1 MSENSNQFLDA
12 LKQMQGVEVGD
23 IVDVEVLDVED
34 GQINVGVVNAGVEGV
49 ITRREYTSDR
59 NADLRDLV
67 KPGDKFKAL
76 VLRRAGG
83 DKENGEFFF
92 SVTRLKEREAYDKL
106 QKDFEEGNAIE
117 GTVTSSVRGG
127 LLVDVGTRGFLPAS
141 LISNRYV
148 SDLKPYIGKTMKLK
162 ITEIDPNKNRLI
174 LSHKDLIEEER
185 EEAFDKVASQ
195 LVVGDVIEGKVSRL
209 TNFGGFIDVGGVDG
223 LVHISEISYKHVDK
237 PSDVLKAGQDVK
249 VKVIGIDD
257 DRHRISL
264 SIKQTEPS
272 PFEQATADLNEGDV
286 FEGEVKS
293 LTNFG
298 AFVEVADG
306 IQGLVHV
313 SEISNKH
320 VDKPSDVL
328 KVGQDVKVKVLNIAP
343 SDRRISLSIKAADSN
358 ASSSDNHSS
367 RPRRSRNENSVNN
380 KYMGDNDNGFALGD
394 IIGDQL
400 KDRKMYLPISCSI
413 LKESLI
419 FFYYFVLF
427 F

>member
-67 KPGDKFKAL
+67 KSGDKFKAL

-174 LSHKDLIEEER
+174 LSHKDLVEEER

-209 TNFGGFIDVGGVDG
+209 TNFGAFIDVGGVDG

-249 VKVIGIDD
+249 VKVIGIDN

-272 PFEQATADLNEGDV
+272 PFEQATADLHEGDV

-328 KVGQDVKVKVLNIAP
+328 KVGQTVKVKVLNIDP

-358 ASSSDNHSS
+358 ASSSDNHSF
-367 RPRRSRNENSVNN
+367 RPRRSRNENSVNK

-400 KDRKMYLPISCSI
+400 KDRK
-413 LKESLI
+413 
-419 FFYYFVLF
+419 
-427 F
+427 

>member
-23 IVDVEVLDVED
+23 IVDVEVLDIED
-34 GQINVGVVNAGVEGV
+34 GQIDVGVENAGVEGV

-106 QKDFEEGNAIE
+106 QKDFEDGNAVE

-127 LLVDVGTRGFLPAS
+127 LIVDVGTRGFLPAS

-174 LSHKDLIEEER
+174 LSHKDLVEEER

-195 LVVGDVIEGKVSRL
+195 LVVGDVVEGKVSRL
-209 TNFGGFIDVGGVDG
+209 TNFGAFIDVGGVDG

-237 PSDVLKAGQDVK
+237 PSDVLKLGQDVK
-249 VKVIGIDD
+249 VKVIGIDN

-272 PFEQATADLNEGDV
+272 PFEQATADLNEGDI

-328 KVGQDVKVKVLNIAP
+328 KVGQSVKVKVLNIDP

-358 ASSSDNHSS
+358 ASSENHNS
-367 RPRRSRNENSVNN
+367 RPRRSRNENSVNK
-380 KYMGDNDNGFALGD
+380 KYMSDNDNGFALGD

-400 KDRKMYLPISCSI
+400 KDRK
-413 LKESLI
+413 
-419 FFYYFVLF
+419 
-427 F
+427 

>member
-67 KPGDKFKAL
+67 KLGDKFKAL

-249 VKVIGIDD
+249 IKVIGIDD

-328 KVGQDVKVKVLNIAP
+328 KVGQTVKVKVLNIDP
-343 SDRRISLSIKAADSN
+343 SDRKISLSIKAADSN

-400 KDRKMYLPISCSI
+400 KDRK
-413 LKESLI
+413 
-419 FFYYFVLF
+419 
-427 F
+427 

>member
-23 IVDVEVLDVED
+23 IVDVEVLDIED
-34 GQINVGVVNAGVEGV
+34 GQIDVGVENAGVEGV

-106 QKDFEEGNAIE
+106 QKDFEDGNAVE

-127 LLVDVGTRGFLPAS
+127 LIVDVGTRGFLPAS

-174 LSHKDLIEEER
+174 LSHKDLVEEER

-195 LVVGDVIEGKVSRL
+195 LVVGDVVEGKVSRL
-209 TNFGGFIDVGGVDG
+209 TNFGAFIDVGGVDG

-237 PSDVLKAGQDVK
+237 PSDVLKVGQDVK
-249 VKVIGIDD
+249 VKVIGIDN

-272 PFEQATADLNEGDV
+272 PFEQATADLNEGDI

-328 KVGQDVKVKVLNIAP
+328 KVGQSVKVKVLNIDP

-358 ASSSDNHSS
+358 ASSENHNS
-367 RPRRSRNENSVNN
+367 RLRRSRNENSVNK
-380 KYMGDNDNGFALGD
+380 KYMSDNDNGFALGD

-400 KDRKMYLPISCSI
+400 KDRK
-413 LKESLI
+413 
-419 FFYYFVLF
+419 
-427 F
+427 

>member
-23 IVDVEVLDVED
+23 IVDVEVLDVEE
-34 GQINVGVVNAGVEGV
+34 GQIDVGVENAGIEGV
-49 ITRREYTSDR
+49 IPRREYTSDR
-59 NADLRDLV
+59 NVDLREAV
-67 KPGDKFKAL
+67 KPGDKLKAL
-76 VLRRAGG
+76 VLRKAGG

-92 SVTRLKEREAYDKL
+92 SVTRLKEREAYDEL
-106 QKDFEEGNAIE
+106 QKDFEEGKTIE

-148 SDLKPYIGKTMKLK
+148 SDLKPFIGKTMKLK
-162 ITEIDPNKNRLI
+162 ITEIDPSKNRLI

-185 EEAFDKVASQ
+185 EEAFDNVASQ
-195 LVVGDVIEGKVSRL
+195 LVVGDVVEGKVSRL
-209 TNFGGFIDVGGVDG
+209 TNFGAFVDVGGVDG

-272 PFEQATADLNEGDV
+272 PFEQATADLHEGDV

-313 SEISNKH
+313 SEISYKH

-328 KVGQDVKVKVLNIAP
+328 KVGQKVKVKVLNIDP
-343 SDRRISLSIKAADSN
+343 NEHRISLSMKAAEPKNSEN
-358 ASSSDNHSS
+358 EGN
-367 RPRRSRNENSVNN
+367 RSRNSYNHNSVNK
-380 KYMGDNDNGFALGD
+380 KYMNNDDSGFALGD

-400 KDRKMYLPISCSI
+400 KDRR
-413 LKESLI
+413 
-419 FFYYFVLF
+419 
-427 F
+427 

>member
-1 MSENSNQFLDA
+1 MGYDIWEVHMSENSNQFLDA

-34 GQINVGVVNAGVEGV
+34 GQIDVGVENAGVEGV

-106 QKDFEEGNAIE
+106 QKDYEEGNAIE

-174 LSHKDLIEEER
+174 LSHKDLVEEER

-209 TNFGGFIDVGGVDG
+209 TNFGAFVDVGGVDG

-237 PSDVLKAGQDVK
+237 PSDVLKAGQEVK
-249 VKVIGIDD
+249 VKVIGIDN

-272 PFEQATADLNEGDV
+272 PFEQATANLNEGDV

-328 KVGQDVKVKVLNIAP
+328 KVGQEVKVKVLNIDP
-343 SDRRISLSIKAADSN
+343 SDKRISLSIKAADPN
-358 ASSSDNHSS
+358 ASSSDNYSS
-367 RPRRSRNENSVNN
+367 RPRRSRNKNSVNK

-400 KDRKMYLPISCSI
+400 KDRK
-413 LKESLI
+413 
-419 FFYYFVLF
+419 
-427 F
+427 

>member
-67 KPGDKFKAL
+67 KLGDKFKAL

-249 VKVIGIDD
+249 IKVIGIDD

-328 KVGQDVKVKVLNIAP
+328 KVGQTVKVKVLNIDP

-380 KYMGDNDNGFALGD
+380 KYMGDNDNGFA
-394 IIGDQL
+394 
-400 KDRKMYLPISCSI
+400 
-413 LKESLI
+413 
-419 FFYYFVLF
+419 
-427 F
+427 

>member
-23 IVDVEVLDVED
+23 IVDVEVLDIED
-34 GQINVGVVNAGVEGV
+34 GQIDVGVENAGVEGV

-106 QKDFEEGNAIE
+106 QKDFEDGNAVE

-127 LLVDVGTRGFLPAS
+127 LIVDVGTRGFLPAS

-174 LSHKDLIEEER
+174 LSHKDLVEEER

-195 LVVGDVIEGKVSRL
+195 LVVGDVVEGKVSRL
-209 TNFGGFIDVGGVDG
+209 TNFGAFIDVGGVDG

-237 PSDVLKAGQDVK
+237 PSDVLK
-249 VKVIGIDD
+249 
-257 DRHRISL
+257 
-264 SIKQTEPS
+264 
-272 PFEQATADLNEGDV
+272 
-286 FEGEVKS
+286 
-293 LTNFG
+293 
-298 AFVEVADG
+298 
-306 IQGLVHV
+306 
-313 SEISNKH
+313 
-320 VDKPSDVL
+320 
-328 KVGQDVKVKVLNIAP
+328 VGQDVKVKVLSVDP
-343 SDRRISLSIKAADSN
+343 EKERISLSIKQTLPGPWDDIEEKAAVDTVLDGTVKRLTSFGAFVEVFPGVEGLVHISQISHKHIATPADVLKPGQEVKVKVIN
-358 ASSSDNHSS
+358 VDPAQQRLGLSIKALEEKPEGEENNNRGNRGSR
-367 RPRRSRNENSVNN
+367 RPRRNN
-380 KYMGDNDNGFALGD
+380 YAADAPEEESGFTLGD
-394 IIGDQL
+394 LIGDEL
-400 KDRKMYLPISCSI
+400 KNAGK
-413 LKESLI
+413 
-419 FFYYFVLF
+419 
-427 F
+427 

>member
-23 IVDVEVLDVED
+23 IVDVEVLDIED
-34 GQINVGVVNAGVEGV
+34 GQIDVGVENAGVEGV

-106 QKDFEEGNAIE
+106 QKDFEDGNAVE

-127 LLVDVGTRGFLPAS
+127 LIVDVGTRGFLPAS

-174 LSHKDLIEEER
+174 LSHKDLVEEER

-195 LVVGDVIEGKVSRL
+195 LVVGDVVEGKVSRL
-209 TNFGGFIDVGGVDG
+209 TNFGAFIDVGGVDG

-237 PSDVLKAGQDVK
+237 PSDVLKVGQDVK
-249 VKVIGIDD
+249 VKVIGIDN

-272 PFEQATADLNEGDV
+272 PFEQATADLNEGDI

-313 SEISNKH
+313 SGISNKH

-328 KVGQDVKVKVLNIAP
+328 KVGQSVKVKVLNIDP

-358 ASSSDNHSS
+358 ASSENHNS
-367 RPRRSRNENSVNN
+367 RPRRSRNENSVNK
-380 KYMGDNDNGFALGD
+380 KYMSDNDNGFALGD

-400 KDRKMYLPISCSI
+400 KDRK
-413 LKESLI
+413 
-419 FFYYFVLF
+419 
-427 F
+427 

>member
-23 IVDVEVLDVED
+23 IVNVEVLDVED
-34 GQINVGVVNAGVEGV
+34 GQIDVGVENAGVEGV

-106 QKDFEEGNAIE
+106 QKDFEEGKAIE

-174 LSHKDLIEEER
+174 LSHKDLVEEER

-209 TNFGGFIDVGGVDG
+209 TNFGAFIDVGGVDG

-237 PSDVLKAGQDVK
+237 PSDALKAGQDVK
-249 VKVIGIDD
+249 VKVIGIDN

-272 PFEQATADLNEGDV
+272 PFEQATANLNEGDV

-328 KVGQDVKVKVLNIAP
+328 KVGQTVKVKVLNIDP

-358 ASSSDNHSS
+358 ASSSDNNSS
-367 RPRRSRNENSVNN
+367 RPRRSRNENSVNK
-380 KYMGDNDNGFALGD
+380 KYMSDNDNGFALGD

-400 KDRKMYLPISCSI
+400 KDRK
-413 LKESLI
+413 
-419 FFYYFVLF
+419 
-427 F
+427 

>member
-23 IVDVEVLDVED
+23 IVDVEVLDIED
-34 GQINVGVVNAGVEGV
+34 GQIDVGVENAGVEGV

-106 QKDFEEGNAIE
+106 QKDFEEGKAIE

-174 LSHKDLIEEER
+174 LSHKDLVEEER

-209 TNFGGFIDVGGVDG
+209 TNFGSFIDVGGVDG

-249 VKVIGIDD
+249 VKVIGIDN

-272 PFEQATADLNEGDV
+272 PFEQATADLHEGNV

-328 KVGQDVKVKVLNIAP
+328 KVGQTVKVKVLNIDP

-358 ASSSDNHSS
+358 ASSSDNNSS
-367 RPRRSRNENSVNN
+367 RPRRSRNENSVNK
-380 KYMGDNDNGFALGD
+380 KYMSDNDNGFALGD

-400 KDRKMYLPISCSI
+400 KDRK
-413 LKESLI
+413 
-419 FFYYFVLF
+419 
-427 F
+427 

>member
-23 IVDVEVLDVED
+23 IVNVEVLDVED
-34 GQINVGVVNAGVEGV
+34 GQIDVGVENAGVEGV

-106 QKDFEEGNAIE
+106 QKDFEEGKAIE

-174 LSHKDLIEEER
+174 LSHKDLVEEER

-209 TNFGGFIDVGGVDG
+209 TNFGAFIDVGGVDG

-237 PSDVLKAGQDVK
+237 PSDALKAGQDVK
-249 VKVIGIDD
+249 VKVIGIDN

-272 PFEQATADLNEGDV
+272 PFEQATANLNEGDV

-328 KVGQDVKVKVLNIAP
+328 KVGQTVKVKVLNIDP

-358 ASSSDNHSS
+358 NSSSDNNSS
-367 RPRRSRNENSVNN
+367 RPRRSRNENSVNK
-380 KYMGDNDNGFALGD
+380 KYMSDNDNGFALGD

-400 KDRKMYLPISCSI
+400 KDRK
-413 LKESLI
+413 
-419 FFYYFVLF
+419 
-427 F
+427 

>member
-23 IVDVEVLDVED
+23 IVDVEVLDIED
-34 GQINVGVVNAGVEGV
+34 GQIDVGVENAGVEGV

-92 SVTRLKEREAYDKL
+92 SVTRLKKREAYDKL
-106 QKDFEEGNAIE
+106 QKDFEEGKAIE

-174 LSHKDLIEEER
+174 LSHKDLVEEER

-209 TNFGGFIDVGGVDG
+209 TNFGAFIDVGGVDG

-237 PSDVLKAGQDVK
+237 PSDALKAGQDVK
-249 VKVIGIDD
+249 VKVIGIDN

-272 PFEQATADLNEGDV
+272 PFEQATANLNEGDV

-328 KVGQDVKVKVLNIAP
+328 KVGQTVKVKVLNIDP

-358 ASSSDNHSS
+358 TSSSDNNSS
-367 RPRRSRNENSVNN
+367 RPRRSRNENSVNK
-380 KYMGDNDNGFALGD
+380 KYMSDNDNGFALGD

-400 KDRKMYLPISCSI
+400 KDRK
-413 LKESLI
+413 
-419 FFYYFVLF
+419 
-427 F
+427 

>member
-23 IVDVEVLDVED
+23 IVNVEVLDVED
-34 GQINVGVVNAGVEGV
+34 GQIDVGVENAGVEGV

-106 QKDFEEGNAIE
+106 QKDFEEGKAIE

-174 LSHKDLIEEER
+174 LSHKDLVEEER

-209 TNFGGFIDVGGVDG
+209 TNFGAFIDVGGVDG

-237 PSDVLKAGQDVK
+237 PSDALKAGQDVK
-249 VKVIGIDD
+249 VKVIGIDN

-272 PFEQATADLNEGDV
+272 PFKQATANLNEGDV

-328 KVGQDVKVKVLNIAP
+328 KVGQTVKVKVLNIDP

-358 ASSSDNHSS
+358 TSSSDNNSS
-367 RPRRSRNENSVNN
+367 RPRRSRNENSVNK
-380 KYMGDNDNGFALGD
+380 KYMSDNDNGFALGD

-400 KDRKMYLPISCSI
+400 KDRK
-413 LKESLI
+413 
-419 FFYYFVLF
+419 
-427 F
+427 

>member
-23 IVDVEVLDVED
+23 IVDVEVLDIED
-34 GQINVGVVNAGVEGV
+34 GQIDVGVENAGVEGV

-106 QKDFEEGNAIE
+106 QKDFEDGNAVE

-127 LLVDVGTRGFLPAS
+127 LIVDVGTRGFLPAS

-174 LSHKDLIEEER
+174 LSHKDLVEEER

-195 LVVGDVIEGKVSRL
+195 LVVGDVVEGKVSRL
-209 TNFGGFIDVGGVDG
+209 TNFGAFIDVGGVDG

-237 PSDVLKAGQDVK
+237 PSDVLKVGQDVK
-249 VKVIGIDD
+249 VKVIGIDN
-257 DRHRISL
+257 DRHRSAL
-264 SIKQTEPS
+264 SIKQTDPS
-272 PFEQATADLNEGDV
+272 PLEQATADLNEGDI

-328 KVGQDVKVKVLNIAP
+328 KVGQSVKVKVLNIDP

-358 ASSSDNHSS
+358 ASSENHNS
-367 RPRRSRNENSVNN
+367 RPRRSRNENSVNK
-380 KYMGDNDNGFALGD
+380 KYMSDNDNGFALGD

-400 KDRKMYLPISCSI
+400 KDRK
-413 LKESLI
+413 
-419 FFYYFVLF
+419 
-427 F
+427 

>member
-23 IVDVEVLDVED
+23 IVDVEVLDIED
-34 GQINVGVVNAGVEGV
+34 GQIDVGVENAGVEGV

-106 QKDFEEGNAIE
+106 QKDFEEGKAIE

-174 LSHKDLIEEER
+174 LSHKDLVEEER

-209 TNFGGFIDVGGVDG
+209 TNFGSFIDVGGVDG

-249 VKVIGIDD
+249 VKVIGIDN

-272 PFEQATADLNEGDV
+272 PFEQATANLHEGDV
-286 FEGEVKS
+286 FDGEVKS

-328 KVGQDVKVKVLNIAP
+328 KVGQTVKVKVLNIDP

-358 ASSSDNHSS
+358 ASSSDNNSS
-367 RPRRSRNENSVNN
+367 RPRRSRNENSVNK
-380 KYMGDNDNGFALGD
+380 KYMSDNDNGFALGD

-400 KDRKMYLPISCSI
+400 KDRK
-413 LKESLI
+413 
-419 FFYYFVLF
+419 
-427 F
+427 

>member
-34 GQINVGVVNAGVEGV
+34 GQIDVGVVNAGVEGV

-59 NADLRDLV
+59 NADLHDLV

-174 LSHKDLIEEER
+174 LSHKDLVEEER

-209 TNFGGFIDVGGVDG
+209 TNFGAFIDVGGVDG

-249 VKVIGIDD
+249 VKVIGIDN

-272 PFEQATADLNEGDV
+272 PFEQATADLSEGDI

-298 AFVEVADG
+298 AFVEVTDG

-328 KVGQDVKVKVLNIAP
+328 KVGQTVKVKVLNIDP

-367 RPRRSRNENSVNN
+367 RPHRSRNENSVNK

-400 KDRKMYLPISCSI
+400 KDRK
-413 LKESLI
+413 
-419 FFYYFVLF
+419 
-427 F
+427 

>member
-23 IVDVEVLDVED
+23 IVNVEVLDVED
-34 GQINVGVVNAGVEGV
+34 GQIDVGVENAGVEGV

-106 QKDFEEGNAIE
+106 QKDFEDGNAVE

-127 LLVDVGTRGFLPAS
+127 LIVDVGTRGFLPAS

-174 LSHKDLIEEER
+174 LSHKDLVEEER

-209 TNFGGFIDVGGVDG
+209 TNFGAFIDVGGVDG

-237 PSDVLKAGQDVK
+237 PSDALKAGQDVK
-249 VKVIGIDD
+249 VKVIGIDN

-272 PFEQATADLNEGDV
+272 PFEQATANLNEGDV

-328 KVGQDVKVKVLNIAP
+328 KVGQTVKVKVLNIDP

-358 ASSSDNHSS
+358 TSSSDNNSS
-367 RPRRSRNENSVNN
+367 RPRRSRNENSVNK
-380 KYMGDNDNGFALGD
+380 KYMSDNDNGFALGD

-400 KDRKMYLPISCSI
+400 KDRK
-413 LKESLI
+413 
-419 FFYYFVLF
+419 
-427 F
+427 

>member
-1 MSENSNQFLDA
+1 MSENCNQILDA

-23 IVDVEVLDVED
+23 IVNVEVLDVED
-34 GQINVGVVNAGVEGV
+34 GQIDVGVENAGVEGV

-106 QKDFEEGNAIE
+106 QKDFEEGKAIE

-174 LSHKDLIEEER
+174 LSHKDLVEEER

-209 TNFGGFIDVGGVDG
+209 TNFGAFIDVGGVDG

-237 PSDVLKAGQDVK
+237 PSDALKAGQDVK
-249 VKVIGIDD
+249 VKVIGIDN

-272 PFEQATADLNEGDV
+272 PFEQATANLNEGDV

-328 KVGQDVKVKVLNIAP
+328 KVGQTVKVKVLNIDP

-358 ASSSDNHSS
+358 TSSSDNNSS
-367 RPRRSRNENSVNN
+367 RPRRSRNENSVNK
-380 KYMGDNDNGFALGD
+380 KYMSDNDNGFALGD

-400 KDRKMYLPISCSI
+400 KDRK
-413 LKESLI
+413 
-419 FFYYFVLF
+419 
-427 F
+427 

>member
-23 IVDVEVLDVED
+23 IVNVEVLDVED
-34 GQINVGVVNAGVEGV
+34 GQIDVGVENAGVEGV

-59 NADLRDLV
+59 NTDLRDLV

-106 QKDFEEGNAIE
+106 QKDFEEGKAIE

-174 LSHKDLIEEER
+174 LSHKDLVEEER

-209 TNFGGFIDVGGVDG
+209 TNFGAFIDVGGVDG

-237 PSDVLKAGQDVK
+237 PSDALKAGQDVK
-249 VKVIGIDD
+249 VKVIGIDN

-272 PFEQATADLNEGDV
+272 PFEQATANLNEGDV

-328 KVGQDVKVKVLNIAP
+328 KVGQTVKVKVLNIDP

-358 ASSSDNHSS
+358 TSSSDNNSS
-367 RPRRSRNENSVNN
+367 RPRRSRNENSVNK
-380 KYMGDNDNGFALGD
+380 KYMSDNDNGFALGD

-400 KDRKMYLPISCSI
+400 KDRK
-413 LKESLI
+413 
-419 FFYYFVLF
+419 
-427 F
+427 

>member
-1 MSENSNQFLDA
+1 MSENSNQFLYA

-23 IVDVEVLDVED
+23 IVDVEVLDIED
-34 GQINVGVVNAGVEGV
+34 GQIDVGVENAGVEGV

-106 QKDFEEGNAIE
+106 QKDFEDGNAVE

-127 LLVDVGTRGFLPAS
+127 LIVDVGTRGFLPAS

-174 LSHKDLIEEER
+174 LSHKDLVEEER

-195 LVVGDVIEGKVSRL
+195 LVVGDVVEGKVSRL
-209 TNFGGFIDVGGVDG
+209 TNFGAFIDVGGVDG

-237 PSDVLKAGQDVK
+237 PSDVLKVGQDVK
-249 VKVIGIDD
+249 VKVIGIDN

-272 PFEQATADLNEGDV
+272 PFEQATADLNEGDI

-328 KVGQDVKVKVLNIAP
+328 KVGQSVKVKVLNIDP

-358 ASSSDNHSS
+358 ASSENHNS
-367 RPRRSRNENSVNN
+367 RPRRSRNENSVNK
-380 KYMGDNDNGFALGD
+380 KYMSDNDNGFALGD

-400 KDRKMYLPISCSI
+400 KDRK
-413 LKESLI
+413 
-419 FFYYFVLF
+419 
-427 F
+427 

>member
-23 IVDVEVLDVED
+23 IVDVEVLDIED
-34 GQINVGVVNAGVEGV
+34 GQIDVGVENAGVEGV

-106 QKDFEEGNAIE
+106 QKDFEDGNAVE

-127 LLVDVGTRGFLPAS
+127 LIVDVGTRGFLPAS

-174 LSHKDLIEEER
+174 LSHKDLVEEER

-195 LVVGDVIEGKVSRL
+195 LVVGDVVEGKVSRL
-209 TNFGGFIDVGGVDG
+209 TNFGAFIDVGGVDG

-237 PSDVLKAGQDVK
+237 PSDVLKVGQDVK
-249 VKVIGIDD
+249 VKVIGIDN

-272 PFEQATADLNEGDV
+272 PFEQAAADLNEGDI

-328 KVGQDVKVKVLNIAP
+328 KVGQSVKVKVLNIDP

-358 ASSSDNHSS
+358 ASSENHNS
-367 RPRRSRNENSVNN
+367 RPRRSRNENSVNK
-380 KYMGDNDNGFALGD
+380 KYMSDNDNGFALGD

-400 KDRKMYLPISCSI
+400 KDRK
-413 LKESLI
+413 
-419 FFYYFVLF
+419 
-427 F
+427 

>member
-23 IVDVEVLDVED
+23 IVDVEVLDIED
-34 GQINVGVVNAGVEGV
+34 GQIDVGVENAGVEGV

-92 SVTRLKEREAYDKL
+92 SVTRLKEREAFDKL

-174 LSHKDLIEEER
+174 LSHKDLVEEER

-195 LVVGDVIEGKVSRL
+195 LVVGDVVEGKVSRL
-209 TNFGGFIDVGGVDG
+209 TNFGSFIDVGGVDG

-237 PSDVLKAGQDVK
+237 PSDVLKVGQDVK
-249 VKVIGIDD
+249 VKVIGIDN

-272 PFEQATADLNEGDV
+272 PFEQATADLNEGDI

-328 KVGQDVKVKVLNIAP
+328 KVGQTVKVKVLNIDP
-343 SDRRISLSIKAADSN
+343 NDRRISLSIKAADSN
-358 ASSSDNHSS
+358 SSSSDNHNS
-367 RPRRSRNENSVNN
+367 RPRRSRNENTVNK
-380 KYMGDNDNGFALGD
+380 KYMSDNDNGFALGD

-400 KDRKMYLPISCSI
+400 KDRK
-413 LKESLI
+413 
-419 FFYYFVLF
+419 
-427 F
+427 

>member
-174 LSHKDLIEEER
+174 LSHKDLVEEER

-209 TNFGGFIDVGGVDG
+209 TNFGAFVDVGGVDG

-249 VKVIGIDD
+249 VKVIGIDN

-272 PFEQATADLNEGDV
+272 PFEQATADLHEGDV

-328 KVGQDVKVKVLNIAP
+328 KVGQTVKVKVLNIDP

-358 ASSSDNHSS
+358 ASSSDNHSF
-367 RPRRSRNENSVNN
+367 RPRRSRNENSVNK

-400 KDRKMYLPISCSI
+400 KDRK
-413 LKESLI
+413 
-419 FFYYFVLF
+419 
-427 F
+427 

>member
-23 IVDVEVLDVED
+23 IVDVEVLDVEE
-34 GQINVGVVNAGVEGV
+34 GQIDVGVENAGIEGV
-49 ITRREYTSDR
+49 IPRREYTSDR
-59 NADLRDLV
+59 NVDLREAV
-67 KPGDKFKAL
+67 KPGDKLKAL
-76 VLRRAGG
+76 VLRKAGG

-92 SVTRLKEREAYDKL
+92 SVTRLKEREAYDELK
-106 QKDFEEGNAIE
+106 KDFEAGKTIE

-148 SDLKPYIGKTMKLK
+148 SDLKPFIGKTMKLK
-162 ITEIDPNKNRLI
+162 ITEIDPSKNRLI

-195 LVVGDVIEGKVSRL
+195 LVVGDVVEGKVSRL
-209 TNFGGFIDVGGVDG
+209 TNFGAFVDVGGVDG

-272 PFEQATADLNEGDV
+272 PFEQATADLHEGDV

-313 SEISNKH
+313 SEISYKH

-328 KVGQDVKVKVLNIAP
+328 KVGQKVKVKVLNIDP
-343 SDRRISLSIKAADSN
+343 NERRISLSMKAAEPKN
-358 ASSSDNHSS
+358 SDGEGNRSHNSYNH
-367 RPRRSRNENSVNN
+367 NSVNK
-380 KYMGDNDNGFALGD
+380 KYMNNDDSGFALGD

-400 KDRKMYLPISCSI
+400 KDRR
-413 LKESLI
+413 
-419 FFYYFVLF
+419 
-427 F
+427 

>member
-34 GQINVGVVNAGVEGV
+34 GQIDVGVENAGVEGV

-59 NADLRDLV
+59 NSDLRDLV

-106 QKDFEEGNAIE
+106 QKDFEDGNAVE

-127 LLVDVGTRGFLPAS
+127 LIVDVGTRGFLPAS

-174 LSHKDLIEEER
+174 LSHKDLVEEER

-195 LVVGDVIEGKVSRL
+195 LVVGDVVEGKVSRL
-209 TNFGGFIDVGGVDG
+209 TNFGAFIDVGGVDG

-237 PSDVLKAGQDVK
+237 PSDVLKVGQDVK
-249 VKVIGIDD
+249 VKVIGIDN

-272 PFEQATADLNEGDV
+272 PFEQATADLNEGDI

-328 KVGQDVKVKVLNIAP
+328 KVGQSVKVKVLNIDP

-358 ASSSDNHSS
+358 ASSENHNS
-367 RPRRSRNENSVNN
+367 RPRRSRNENSVNK
-380 KYMGDNDNGFALGD
+380 KYMSDNDNSFALGD

-400 KDRKMYLPISCSI
+400 KDRK
-413 LKESLI
+413 
-419 FFYYFVLF
+419 
-427 F
+427 

>member
-34 GQINVGVVNAGVEGV
+34 GQIDVGVENAGVEGV

-106 QKDFEEGNAIE
+106 QKDYEEGNAIE

-174 LSHKDLIEEER
+174 LSHKDLVEEER

-209 TNFGGFIDVGGVDG
+209 TNFGAFVDVGGVDG

-237 PSDVLKAGQDVK
+237 PSDVLKAGQEVK
-249 VKVIGIDD
+249 VKVIGIDN

-272 PFEQATADLNEGDV
+272 PFEQATANLNEGDV

-328 KVGQDVKVKVLNIAP
+328 KVGQEVKVKVLNIDP
-343 SDRRISLSIKAADSN
+343 SDKRISLSIKAADPN
-358 ASSSDNHSS
+358 ASSSDNYSS
-367 RPRRSRNENSVNN
+367 RPRRSRNKNSVNK

-400 KDRKMYLPISCSI
+400 KDRK
-413 LKESLI
+413 
-419 FFYYFVLF
+419 
-427 F
+427 

>member
-34 GQINVGVVNAGVEGV
+34 GQIDVGVENAGVEGV

-106 QKDFEEGNAIE
+106 QKDFEDGNAVE

-127 LLVDVGTRGFLPAS
+127 LIVDVGTRGFLPAS

-174 LSHKDLIEEER
+174 LSHKDLVEEER

-195 LVVGDVIEGKVSRL
+195 LVVGDVVEGKVSRL
-209 TNFGGFIDVGGVDG
+209 TNFGAFIDVGGVDG

-237 PSDVLKAGQDVK
+237 PSDVLKVGQDVK
-249 VKVIGIDD
+249 VKVIGIDN

-272 PFEQATADLNEGDV
+272 PFEQATADLNEGDI

-328 KVGQDVKVKVLNIAP
+328 KVGQSVKVKVLNIDP

-358 ASSSDNHSS
+358 ASSENHNS
-367 RPRRSRNENSVNN
+367 RPRRSRNENSVNK
-380 KYMGDNDNGFALGD
+380 KYMSDNDNGFALGD

-400 KDRKMYLPISCSI
+400 KDRK
-413 LKESLI
+413 
-419 FFYYFVLF
+419 
-427 F
+427 

>member
-249 VKVIGIDD
+249 IKVIGIDD

-328 KVGQDVKVKVLNIAP
+328 KVGQTVKVKVLNIDP

-400 KDRKMYLPISCSI
+400 KDRK
-413 LKESLI
+413 
-419 FFYYFVLF
+419 
-427 F
+427 

>member
-23 IVDVEVLDVED
+23 IVNVEVLDVED
-34 GQINVGVVNAGVEGV
+34 GQIDVGVENAGVEGV

-106 QKDFEEGNAIE
+106 QKDFEEGKAIE

-174 LSHKDLIEEER
+174 LSHKDLVEEER

-195 LVVGDVIEGKVSRL
+195 LVVGDVVEGKVSRL
-209 TNFGGFIDVGGVDG
+209 TNFGAFIDVGGVDG

-237 PSDVLKAGQDVK
+237 PSDALKAGQDVK
-249 VKVIGIDD
+249 VKVIGIDN

-272 PFEQATADLNEGDV
+272 PFEQATANLNEGDV

-328 KVGQDVKVKVLNIAP
+328 KVGQTVKVKVLNIDP

-358 ASSSDNHSS
+358 TSSSDNNSS
-367 RPRRSRNENSVNN
+367 RPRRSRNENSVNK
-380 KYMGDNDNGFALGD
+380 KYMSDNDNGFALGD

-400 KDRKMYLPISCSI
+400 KDRK
-413 LKESLI
+413 
-419 FFYYFVLF
+419 
-427 F
+427 

>member
-34 GQINVGVVNAGVEGV
+34 GQIDVGVVNAGVEGV

-59 NADLRDLV
+59 NTDLHDLV

-106 QKDFEEGNAIE
+106 QKDFEDGNAVE

-127 LLVDVGTRGFLPAS
+127 LIVDVGTRGFLPAS

-174 LSHKDLIEEER
+174 LSHKDLVEEER

-209 TNFGGFIDVGGVDG
+209 TNFGAFIDVGGVDG

-249 VKVIGIDD
+249 VKVIGIDN

-272 PFEQATADLNEGDV
+272 PFEQATADLNEGDI

-298 AFVEVADG
+298 AFVEVTDG

-328 KVGQDVKVKVLNIAP
+328 KVGQTVKVKVLNIDP

-367 RPRRSRNENSVNN
+367 RPHRSRNENSVNK

-400 KDRKMYLPISCSI
+400 KDRK
-413 LKESLI
+413 
-419 FFYYFVLF
+419 
-427 F
+427 